1 MEVQIGED
9 DFSSEYVFFFFLG
22 GGPGT
27 CVFFHVKLQ
36 ECLFVGSDLPLSLI
50 LNVVC
55 QIAG

>member
-1 MEVQIGED
+1 MEMQIGED
-9 DFSSEYVFFFFLG
+9 YFSFEHGICFFG

-27 CVFFHVKLQ
+27 HLFFHVKLQ
-36 ECLFVGSDLPLSLI
+36 ECIFVAADLPLSLI